1 MPSIEKHV
9 EISRLR
15 TGEDY
20 RELHEWMDAD
30 PNKKAERHD
39 VTRICEYGQLMKAKY
54 GDEGLEEY
62 VQHISDDVITRF
74 LLGKADVDSA
84 ITAQVALHHLK
95 SGPKGTEDD
104 VCRVKASDVDL
115 LRNAGVSEN
124 DIAHSIQ
131 VAQKALEIGQRTGAD
146 MDMVL
151 LSRGA
156 LLHDLG
162 KAKGRGDDHGIL
174 GSEIGKNLGL
184 PEAIT
189 TIMEK
194 HVKAGLTEEEAR
206 ELGLPPKDYT
216 PTTLEEKIVIYA
228 DKLVDIITAAEG
240 IVSTEREAEESFPE
254 ILKTHPRLAKVEK
267 ALNRHIRYHE
277 QIQGLIRAS

>member
-84 ITAQVALHHLK
+84 IAAQVALHHLK

-206 ELGLPPKDYT
+206 ELGLTPKDYT
-216 PTTLEEKIVIYA
+216 ATTLEEKIVIYA
-228 DKLVDIITAAEG
+228 DKLVDIITAPEG

-254 ILKTHPRLAKVEK
+254 ILKTHPRLAKGEK

>member
-39 VTRICEYGQLMKAKY
+39 VSRICEYGQLMKAKY

-84 ITAQVALHHLK
+84 IAAQVALHHLK

-151 LSRGA
+151 LSRGS

-174 GSEIGKNLGL
+174 GAEIGKNLGL

-194 HVKAGLTEEEAR
+194 HVKAGLTEEEAG

-228 DKLVDIITAAEG
+228 DKLVDIITAPEG
-240 IVSTEREAEESFPE
+240 IVFTEREAEERFPE
-254 ILKTHPRLAKVEK
+254 ILKTHPRLAKGQET
-267 ALNRHIRYHE
+267 LNRHIRYHE
-277 QIQGLIRAS
+277 QIQGLIRGR